1 MFTVVNDHELLK
13 GDKTMALTWKW
24 DSKMGEAIIHDES
37 QDKDFVKNLYE
48 GNAFLIFMSEWT
60 EGDQDWYN
68 VYSFFAD
75 ENHAKNCLGLTK
87 NFKNIFEDA
96 GIRLKKLRIN
106 KKKSRNW
113 KKIVKL
119 FSEAFDNIEIEL
131 YSEE

>member
-1 MFTVVNDHELLK
+1 
-13 GDKTMALTWKW
+13 MALTWKW

-48 GNAFLIFMSEWT
+48 GNAFLIIMSEWT
-60 EGDQDWYN
+60 EGDQDLYS

-75 ENHAKNCLGLTK
+75 ESHAKNCLGLTK
-87 NFKNIFEDA
+87 NFKNIFEDG
-96 GIRLKKLRIN
+96 GIQLKKLRIN
-106 KKKSRNW
+106 KKKSHNW

-119 FSEAFDNIEIEL
+119 FSEAFDNLEIEL